1 MTAKKKTKTNKQDV
15 WKKQEVETAILDA
28 FSQFEASKLKD
39 KNLFVLMNMIF
50 KNLKTLDLPQ
60 IQTELNS
67 NDDATKEYQEEK
79 TKS

>member
-1 MTAKKKTKTNKQDV
+1 
-15 WKKQEVETAILDA
+15 
-28 FSQFEASKLKD
+28 
-39 KNLFVLMNMIF
+39 MIF